1 MRLHTTIYT
10 VSLLLI
16 AVIVLA
22 FSSGKKPI
30 IEPLPDYFPTMKHPE
45 GNELTEARVQLG
57 RHLFYDPVLS
67 SDSTLSCASCH
78 KQSLAFADSV
88 PVSPGVQQRKG
99 NRNAPTLG
107 NVGFNPTVLFD
118 GFLETLEKQIL
129 VPIQEHAE
137 FDFNMI
143 EIVKRLKKDP
153 FYVKF
158 AKKAYNREP
167 DPFVVTRS
175 ISAFERTL
183 VSYRSDYDKFLQ
195 GKKKLSASAM
205 RGKELFFN
213 KLYCSNCH
221 NGFNFTDFS
230 VQNNGLYERYPGDSG
245 RFRVTHLETDRDLFK
260 VPSLRNISL
269 TAPYMHDGS
278 LPTLRDVIRHYAS
291 GGKQHKNKSP
301 IIQPFTLTE
310 AEENDLIAFLES
322 LTDRAFLNDKRF
334 SAPKK
339 KH

>member
-1 MRLHTTIYT
+1 MRRSKATYIIFC
-10 VSLLLI
+10 LLI
-16 AVIVLA
+16 AVIALA
-22 FSSGKKPI
+22 FSSGKKPV

-45 GNELTEARVQLG
+45 GNELTDARVQLG

-67 SDSTLSCASCH
+67 SDSTISCASCH

-88 PVSPGVQQRKG
+88 AVSPGVLQRKG

-118 GFLETLEKQIL
+118 GFLETLEKQVL

-143 EIVKRLKKDP
+143 EIVKRLRKDP
-153 FYVKF
+153 FYVAM

-167 DPFVVTRS
+167 DPFVITRS

-205 RGKELFFN
+205 RGKALFFD

-260 VPSLRNISL
+260 VPSLRNIVL

-278 LPTLRDVIRHYAS
+278 LPTLRAVIQHYAS

-301 IIQPFTLTE
+301 LIQPFTLTE
-310 AEENDLIAFLES
+310 AEENDLIAFLET
-322 LTDRAFLNDKRF
+322 LTDKTFISDKRY
-334 SAPKK
+334 SKPKRK
-339 KH
+339 K

>member
-1 MRLHTTIYT
+1 MRRHTVKY
-10 VSLLLI
+10 VFSFLLI
-16 AVIVLA
+16 AVIALA
-22 FSSGKKPI
+22 FSYRKQPI

-45 GNELTEARVQLG
+45 GNELTDPRVQLG
-57 RHLFYDPVLS
+57 RQLFYDPILS
-67 SDSTLSCASCH
+67 SDSTISCASCH
-78 KQSLAFADSV
+78 KQSLAFADSLA
-88 PVSPGVQQRKG
+88 VSPGVLQRKG

-143 EIVKRLKKDP
+143 EIVKRLRKDP
-153 FYVKF
+153 FYVAL

-205 RGKELFFN
+205 RGKELFFD
-213 KLYCSNCH
+213 KLYCSKCH

-230 VQNNGLYERYPGDSG
+230 VHNNGLYERYPGDSG

-260 VPSLRNISL
+260 VPSLRNIAL

-278 LPTLRDVIRHYAS
+278 IATLREVIQHYAS
-291 GGKQHKNKSP
+291 GGKTHKNKNTV
-301 IIQPFTLTE
+301 IQPFTLTT
-310 AEENDLIAFLES
+310 AEENDLIAFLNT
-322 LTDRAFLNDKRF
+322 LTDKEFIRDKRY
-334 SAPKK
+334 AKPKK
-339 KH
+339 K

>member
-1 MRLHTTIYT
+1 MRRYSVTYIF
-10 VSLLLI
+10 SILLI
-16 AVIVLA
+16 TVIVCA
-22 FSSGKKPI
+22 FSSGKKPV
-30 IEPLPDYFPTMKHPE
+30 IEPLPSYFPAMKLPE
-45 GNELTEARVQLG
+45 GNELTDLRVQLG

-67 SDSTLSCASCH
+67 SDSTISCASCH

-88 PVSPGVQQRKG
+88 AVSPGVLKRKG

-118 GFLETLEKQIL
+118 GFLETLEKQVL

-137 FDFNMI
+137 MDFNMI
-143 EIVKRLKKDP
+143 EVVKRLKKDP
-153 FYVKF
+153 FYVEM

-205 RGKELFFN
+205 RGKSLFFD
-213 KLYCSNCH
+213 KLYCSKCH
-221 NGFNFTDFS
+221 NGFNLTDFS
-230 VQNNGLYERYPGDSG
+230 VQNNGLYEHYPADSG
-245 RFRVTHLETDRDLFK
+245 RFRVTHLESDRDLFK
-260 VPSLRNISL
+260 VPSLRNIAL

-278 LPTLRDVIRHYAS
+278 LLTLRDVIRHYAS
-291 GGKQHKNKSP
+291 GGKQHKNKNAV
-301 IIQPFTLTE
+301 IQPFTLTE
-310 AEENDLIAFLES
+310 TEENDLIAFLET
-322 LTDRAFLNDKRF
+322 LTDKAFIRDKRY
-334 SAPKK
+334 SKPKRK
-339 KH
+339 K